1 MPPRKRRS
9 LAPDTPLTPVPSVDL
24 IRFGGRVDYVELTSS
39 SFVVESIQAVG
50 GGGISIMRPLV
61 AAAERPVEI

>member
-1 MPPRKRRS
+1 VLRV
-9 LAPDTPLTPVPSVDL
+9 LTVLMDL
-24 IRFGGRVDYVELTSS
+24 IRFGGRVDYVDLTSW

-50 GGGISIMRPLV
+50 GIGISVLRPLV

>member
-1 MPPRKRRS
+1 VAT
-9 LAPDTPLTPVPSVDL
+9 LGL
-24 IRFGGRVDYVELTSS
+24 IRSGGRVDYVDLTSS

-50 GGGISIMRPLV
+50 GVGMSIMRPLV